1 MLHELVHAATLKALD
16 SKGLASMQMR
26 RLYEHVKKQGGAA
39 GQYGMKNVRE
49 FVAEAFTNP
58 EFQRALK
65 GMSAPPQSTL
75 RSAWDSL
82 IRVLKRILGLP
93 ANSTNAL
100 SAAMT
105 LGVEVMRENVVLARS
120 ARSVPANGSQDS
132 HYGQR
137 QQPVSYTEARALLDG
152 VAAQL
157 PLAKDFI
164 LLNSARQLG
173 VPLPPDTPKG
183 ALIDGRVY
191 LFADA
196 HSDGLDFVQTIF
208 HEMLH
213 AGVAFRH

>member
-1 MLHELVHAATLKALD
+1 
-16 SKGLASMQMR
+16 MQMR

-120 ARSVPANGSQDS
+120 ARSSKWQPGQPLWPAPAASLVYRS
-132 HYGQR
+132 AC
-137 QQPVSYTEARALLDG
+137 VARWSG
-152 VAAQL
+152 GPAATGERL
-157 PLAKDFI
+157 YLA
-164 LLNSARQLG
+164 
-173 VPLPPDTPKG
+173 
-183 ALIDGRVY
+183 
-191 LFADA
+191 
-196 HSDGLDFVQTIF
+196 
-208 HEMLH
+208 E
-213 AGVAFRH
+213 